1 MARSISKGFKPET
14 IAKIISQLKEETAAY
29 VSRIMAG
36 ENVWVSISSGNRKIG
51 RVLNVSLAPIL
62 TCGDGCKFCKSFCYD
77 VKACLQYGNVRKSRA
92 RNTALAIHNRKEFF
106 RQIKCK
112 LERTRNTFFRWHVS
126 GDILDADY
134 FDNMVQLAIAFPQ
147 ITFWTYTK
155 QYHIVNKWIDENG
168 QLPENLHVMF
178 SQWKVKTETGR
189 IIPIPFPNPH
199 NMPVFTVRFE
209 EEEIPQMFKCPGN
222 CDICKSNH
230 CGCIAG
236 QSTYNDAH

>member
-1 MARSISKGFKPET
+1 MARSINQGYKPET
-14 IAKIISQLKEETAAY
+14 LSKIIRQLKDEIAAQVERITAGQFTKVA
-29 VSRIMAG
+29 
-36 ENVWVSISSGNRKIG
+36 ISTGNRKIG
-51 RVLNVSLAPIL
+51 RVLNVSLAPII
-62 TCGDGCKFCKSFCYD
+62 TCGDGCKECKCYCYD
-77 VKACLQYGNVRKSRA
+77 VKACLQYGNVRNARA

-106 RQIKCK
+106 GQIVAK
-112 LERTRNTFFRWHVS
+112 LSRTRNQFFRWHVS
-126 GDILDADY
+126 GDILDSDY
-134 FDNMVQLAIAFPQ
+134 FGNMVRIAEEFPA

-155 QYHIVNKWIDENG
+155 QYAVVNRWIDENG
-168 QLPENLHVMF
+168 NLPANLHIMF
-178 SQWKVKTETGR
+178 SQWKVRTESGK